1 MKIEEL
7 LFNDQPITINRK
19 LAKCLGLKEA
29 VVFQQ
34 IHYWLEINKKTNN
47 NFLEGRYWTY
57 NSVKNWH
64 TNEFD
69 FLSLKTL
76 QRTLKSL
83 EDDGLILSGDFNKM
97 KGDKTKWYSINYEKL
112 LEVCEKRLNEK
123 EVLSS
128 KRVEIGKLAA
138 SAKKEKNKENREV
151 LDPMLPNWSN
161 GGACDQIGQ
170 TIEPNW
176 SNHMTKLV
184 KPIPETTTETTT
196 ETTISSSK
204 GKAPL
209 DFSEGIN
216 YFEKNICT
224 LGKTTKEKFIN
235 ILEQNNLDFIK
246 SIIDYCKDKK
256 ATSFAY
262 FEKAITSYLEKNI
275 NTKELLEKS
284 IQDFKAEM
292 EKRKIAA
299 LKEKQD
305 PKPLKIS
312 AEEFAATIE
321 KKVEASEVENLEDI
335 NKIKDKIKAQD
346 ISEIS
351 YSTWIKD
358 LIIKKEN
365 NSIRIFTVNEFT
377 KGIVQKRY
385 ELNII
390 RALQDLKIKYEII
403 SYEVIEQMI

>member
-83 EDDGLILSGDFNKM
+83 EDDGLILCGDFNKM

-128 KRVEIGKLAA
+128 KRAEIGKLAA

-151 LDPMLPNWSN
+151 LEPMLPNWSN

-170 TIEPNW
+170 TMLPNW
-176 SNHMTKLV
+176 SNHTTKLV

-246 SIIDYCKDKK
+246 AVIDYCKDKK

-284 IQDFKAEM
+284 INEFKAEM

-305 PKPLKIS
+305 FKIP
-312 AEEFAATIE
+312 TKE
-321 KKVEASEVENLEDI
+321 KRYAIKQELDNKVKFDVVESLEDL
-335 NKIKDKIKAQD
+335 NAIKEVLKKD
-346 ISEIS
+346 IPEIGFK
-351 YSTWIKD
+351 TWIEQ
-358 LIIKKEN
+358 LVIKKEN
-365 NSIRIFTVNEFT
+365 DTVKIFAVNDFSKETV
-377 KGIVQKRY
+377 KKKY

-390 RALQDLKIKYEII
+390 KALISCNVTYKEI
-403 SYEVIEQMI
+403 SYELIEI